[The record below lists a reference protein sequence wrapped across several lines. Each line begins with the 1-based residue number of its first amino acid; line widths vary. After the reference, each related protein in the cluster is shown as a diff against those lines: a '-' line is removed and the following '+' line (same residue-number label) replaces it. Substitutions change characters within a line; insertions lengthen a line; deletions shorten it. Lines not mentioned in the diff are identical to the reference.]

1 MTQNSEG
8 KPIISDTVDCDVT
21 PVGKRRDGGTRYW
34 CLTHKADATAKY
46 GRPALHCRAAHI
58 APVSAAET
66 MLLNID
72 EYPGGVALWG
82 AVPPIYDTTRL
93 PLERGI
99 HVHARKTRNGVK
111 DVDRTVRAVRL
122 TGGGISPSLFLL
134 SELEAIYY
142 MVSKIICFE
151 MRHVLCPYC
160 GYSHLDKDWFSVHVH
175 QRHLC
180 DGCGKSFRDSIPGI
194 GNPIR
199 RVQRYFSNE
208 CGNPRK
214 SSRYLNLAQR
224 DFPGGIQIWGSNPAF
239 VWTLEDAE
247 EEGIHVHAFEV
258 NGETRSLDD
267 TYSEVVIDGIC
278 LDPVMVRTLM
288 AQSALPHIENRI
300 VSLTCIR
307 CLKSEF
313 SVGDDAFTPKAG
325 RTCSMCGEKLKGA
338 GRLRKA
344 IANPI
349 VGVLDGLGR
358 DAPRTPQ
365 KHSSGLLIEAPSKW
379 V

>member
-1 MTQNSEG
+1 
-8 KPIISDTVDCDVT
+8 
-21 PVGKRRDGGTRYW
+21 
-34 CLTHKADATAKY
+34 
-46 GRPALHCRAAHI
+46 
-58 APVSAAET
+58 

-72 EYPGGVALWG
+72 EYSGGVALWG

-99 HVHARKTRNGVK
+99 HVHARKMRNGVK

-122 TGGGISPSLFLL
+122 TGGGISPSVVCL

-142 MVSKIICFE
+142 MVSTIFGFE

-160 GYSHLDKDWFSVHVH
+160 GYSHLDKDWFSAHVH

-180 DGCGKSFRDSIPGI
+180 AGCGKYFRGSVPGI

-199 RVQRYFSNE
+199 RIQRYFSSE
-208 CGNPRK
+208 GGNPYK
-214 SSRYLNLAQR
+214 SLMSLNLAQR
-224 DFPGGIQIWGSNPAF
+224 DFPGGIQIGGSNPAL
-239 VWTLEDAE
+239 VRTSEDAE
-247 EEGIHVHAFEV
+247 EEGIHVHASEV

-267 TYSEVVIDGIC
+267 TYSDVVIDGIS

-313 SVGDDAFTPKAG
+313 SVGDEAFAPKAG
-325 RTCSMCGEKLKGA
+325 RTCSICGEKLKGA
-338 GRLRKA
+338 ARLRKA
-344 IANPI
+344 ISNPI
-349 VGVLDGLGR
+349 IGFLEELGR

-365 KHSSGLLIEAPSKW
+365 KHSSGLLIEAPQSGSRASPSLKGSRQAATAQAPSAGRRP
-379 V
+379 

>member
-1 MTQNSEG
+1 MIRDSERQAT
-8 KPIISDTVDCDVT
+8 ICDTVDCYIT

-46 GRPALHCRAAHI
+46 GRPASRCRAAHI

-66 MLLNID
+66 VLLNVG
-72 EYPGGVALWG
+72 EYPGGIALWG
-82 AVPPIYDTTRL
+82 AVPPVYDTTRL

-99 HVHARKTRNGVK
+99 HVHARKTRNGEK
-111 DVDRTVRAVRL
+111 IIDRTVRAVRL
-122 TGGGISPSLFLL
+122 TGGEISPGEVLL

-142 MVSKIICFE
+142 MVSTVFGFE
-151 MRHVLCPYC
+151 MRHILCPYC

-180 DGCGKSFRDSIPGI
+180 AGCGKYFRDSIPGI

-199 RVQRYFSNE
+199 QIQTYFSDR
-208 CGNPRK
+208 CRSPRK
-214 SSRYLNLAQR
+214 SSRSLNVTQR
-224 DFPGGIQIWGSNPAF
+224 DFPGGIQIWGSNPAI
-239 VWTLEDAE
+239 VWTSEDAE
-247 EEGIHVHAFEV
+247 EEGIHVHVFDV
-258 NGETRSLDD
+258 DGETRLLDD
-267 TYSEVVIDGIC
+267 TYSEVVIDGTY

-300 VSLTCIR
+300 VSLTCKR
-307 CLKSEF
+307 CLASEF
-313 SVGDDAFTPKAG
+313 GVGDDAFTPSAG
-325 RTCSMCGEKLKGA
+325 RICSICGEKLQGT
-338 GRLRKA
+338 GRLRKTISNPMVA
-344 IANPI
+344 I
-349 VGVLDGLGR
+349 LDELGR

-365 KHSSGLLIEAPSKW
+365 EHLSGLLIEAPSNW

>member
-1 MTQNSEG
+1 MKEDFEG

-58 APVSAAET
+58 APVSADET

-72 EYPGGVALWG
+72 DYPGGIALWG

-111 DVDRTVRAVRL
+111 HIDRTVRAVRL
-122 TGGGISPSLFLL
+122 IGGGISTSGVLL

-142 MVSKIICFE
+142 MVSTFFGFE
-151 MRHVLCPYC
+151 IRHVVCPYC

-180 DGCGKSFRDSIPGI
+180 AGCGKYFRDSIPGI
-194 GNPIR
+194 GNPLCRI
-199 RVQRYFSNE
+199 QRYFSSE
-208 CGNPRK
+208 RGNLRT
-214 SSRYLNLAQR
+214 SSRSLNVKQR
-224 DFPGGIQIWGSNPAF
+224 DFPGGIQIWGSNQAF
-239 VWTLEDAE
+239 VFTSEHGE

-258 NGETRSLDD
+258 DGETRALDD
-267 TYSEVVIDGIC
+267 TYSEVVIDGIS

-300 VSLTCIR
+300 VSLACKR
-307 CLKSEF
+307 CLKLDF

-325 RTCSMCGEKLKGA
+325 RTCSMCGDKLKA
-338 GRLRKA
+338 SGRLRKA
-344 IANPI
+344 ISNPI
-349 VGVLDGLGR
+349 LGVLDGLGR
-358 DAPRTPQ
+358 DAPLTPQ
-365 KHSSGLLIEAPSKW
+365 KHSSGLLIEAPAMW
-379 V
+379 I

>member
-1 MTQNSEG
+1 MTLNSEG
-8 KPIISDTVDCDVT
+8 KQVISNTVDCDVT

-46 GRPALHCRAAHI
+46 GRPAMYCRAAHI

-66 MLLNID
+66 MHLNID

-99 HVHARKTRNGVK
+99 HVHARKARNGVK
-111 DVDRTVRAVRL
+111 KIDSTVRAVRL
-122 TGGGISPSLFLL
+122 TGGGISPNGVLL

-142 MVSKIICFE
+142 MVSTIFGFE
-151 MRHVLCPYC
+151 MRHVVCPYC
-160 GYSHLDKDWFSVHVH
+160 SYSHLDKDWFSVHVH
-175 QRHLC
+175 RQHLC
-180 DGCGKSFRDSIPGI
+180 AGCGKYFRDEIPSI

-199 RVQRYFSNE
+199 QIQRYISSECASPRKPSRSLNLVQRNY
-208 CGNPRK
+208 
-214 SSRYLNLAQR
+214 
-224 DFPGGIQIWGSNPAF
+224 PGGIQLWGSNPAF
-239 VWTLEDAE
+239 VWTSENTE

-258 NGETRSLDD
+258 DGETPSLDD
-267 TYSEVVIDGIC
+267 TYSEVVIDGIS

-288 AQSALPHIENRI
+288 AQSALPHIKDRI
-300 VSLTCIR
+300 VSMTCTR

-313 SVGDDAFTPKAG
+313 SAGEDAFTPKPI
-325 RTCSMCGEKLKGA
+325 RTCSMCGEKQKGL
-338 GRLRKA
+338 GRMRKV
-344 IANPI
+344 IFDPL

-358 DAPRTPQ
+358 NAPRTPQ

-379 V
+379 C